1 MSDRPKWSKE
11 SKENNK
17 SKKIS
22 ETRLERKKIYR
33 VNIPENRY
41 VDRLE
46 KKKKKRKQGEN
57 WNRVRQEEVENNAN
71 SVANSLKQ
79 SCVKNMTSLT

>member
-1 MSDRPKWSKE
+1 ML
-11 SKENNK
+11 NNLLRYRHGNVRQAK
-17 SKKIS
+17 IIQRIKKIS
-22 ETRLERKKIYR
+22 ETRLERKKIYQ

-57 WNRVRQEEVENNAN
+57 
-71 SVANSLKQ
+71 
-79 SCVKNMTSLT
+79 

>member
-22 ETRLERKKIYR
+22 ETRLERKKIYQ

-46 KKKKKRKQGEN
+46 KKKRKRENRGKTETAFAKKKWETMRIPLQI
-57 WNRVRQEEVENNAN
+57 A
-71 SVANSLKQ
+71 
-79 SCVKNMTSLT
+79 